1 MLVLNQ
7 VRMVYEQVRF
17 IFILFSCLLLNAK
30 CILSLFRRKVE
41 SNNKDAKDMHM
52 VPVSI

>member
-30 CILSLFRRKVE
+30 CILSLFHHEVE
-41 SNNKDAKDMHM
+41 SNNKEASNMHM
-52 VPVSI
+52 VSVSI